1 MKGTSVNRT
10 CHNEGSLQMKSVDPL
25 TINFDVNQ
33 GLNILFSRN
42 WSLESQ
48 LHLSYILSMYVS
60 IIFDVINLDIYVST
74 VLKVKKIMN
83 IYINKSRKILI
94 EKGPISLN
102 ITDEQSHRKYS
113 RYVNLTLV

>member
-1 MKGTSVNRT
+1 MTR
-10 CHNEGSLQMKSVDPL
+10 SLQMKSVDPL

-74 VLKVKKIMN
+74 VLKV
-83 IYINKSRKILI
+83 
-94 EKGPISLN
+94 
-102 ITDEQSHRKYS
+102 
-113 RYVNLTLV
+113 